1 MNVRAEFCIAGAIY
15 RIAKALS
22 GPWFICK
29 VAASGDAEERAEIDE
44 SHVDSTIKLAEE
56 EPAVAAEVFE
66 DALREAR
73 AQALNYARVEWDFVP
88 YIRCQTVYVAFERN
102 RSKH

>member
-1 MNVRAEFCIAGAIY
+1 MNLRAEFCINGAVY

-29 VAASGDAEERAEIDE
+29 VAASGEAEERAEIDE
-44 SHVDSTIKLAEE
+44 SYVESTIRLAEE
-56 EPAVAAEVFE
+56 EPGLAAEFFE
-66 DALREAR
+66 EELKEAR
-73 AQALNYARVEWDFVP
+73 ARSLNYARVEWDFVP
-88 YIRCQTVYVAFERN
+88 YIQCRTVYVAFERN